1 MSYELAQ
8 KYAEFEIPAE
18 LKSAHKAG
26 MQLVGSLAF
35 TKMMLF
41 ANENKVNNDDIDY
54 YMNQRPMRGEDETY
68 EDFKSRSKFAKAL
81 YKYRRYLYDY
91 TVFEN
96 QN

>member
-8 KYAEFEIPAE
+8 KYAAFEIPAE
-18 LKSAHKAG
+18 LKNAHRAG

-41 ANENKVNNDDIDY
+41 ANENQITNDDIDY
-54 YMNQRPMRGEDETY
+54 YMNIKPQRQEDETV
-68 EDFKSRSKFAKAL
+68 EQMKVRGKFSQAL
-81 YKYRRYLYDY
+81 YKYRAHLYDY
-91 TVFEN
+91 SVY